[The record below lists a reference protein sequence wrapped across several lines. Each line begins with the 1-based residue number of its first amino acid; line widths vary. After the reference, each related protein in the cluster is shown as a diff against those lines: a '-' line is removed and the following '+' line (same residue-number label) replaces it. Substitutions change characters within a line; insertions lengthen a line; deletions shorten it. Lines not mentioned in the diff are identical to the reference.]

1 MKIFIIAGEDS
12 GDKLGAAVI
21 DGLRDILDPPPDFV
35 GVGGIGMTSR
45 GLQSIFP
52 MSELSVM
59 GFTQIASQYN
69 KLRKRLNQTVSA
81 ILDEQPDILLTIDAP
96 EFCFRVA
103 KKIKFLNK
111 KIPIVHYVAPSVWA
125 WRPNRTKIISNYIDH
140 VLALFPFE
148 PPYFH
153 SVGLSCD
160 FVGHPIV
167 SEVTASKDNINRF
180 KNEFSLGDQPQILC
194 LPGSRKSE
202 IDKIMPTFGRTLE
215 KFSRVLPNAN
225 FILPSTPHVFEY
237 SKKYLEYFPKKT
249 VFLTPENIGF
259 EKYIAHKKASFK
271 IADLA
276 LAASGTVSL
285 ELAANNTPMVIGYD
299 MNYFSRQIIQLMMK
313 TDTVTLVNLI
323 TSNRNIPEC
332 IGTDFKSEKLFL
344 EMVRVF
350 SNNKNQINDFE
361 TTMNLLGKNNEAPN
375 KRAANSLIKFYNKFT
390 AVRLSQ
396 TQH

>member
-21 DGLRDILDPPPDFV
+21 DGLWDVLDASPKFV
-35 GVGGIGMTSR
+35 GIGGIGMTSR

-125 WRPNRTKIISNYIDH
+125 WRPNRAKIISNYIDH

-167 SEVTASKDNINRF
+167 SEVTARKDNINRF
-180 KNEFSLGDQPQILC
+180 KNKFSLGDQPQILC

-225 FILPSTPHVFEY
+225 FILPSAPNVFEY

-259 EKYIAHKKASFK
+259 EKYIAYKKASFK

-299 MNYFSRQIIQLMMK
+299 MNYFSRQIIQMMMRI
-313 TDTVTLVNLI
+313 DTVNLVNLI
-323 TSNRNIPEC
+323 TGNRNIPEC
-332 IGTDFKSEKLFL
+332 IGTNFNSENLFL
-344 EMVRVF
+344 EMVRVY
-350 SNNKNQINDFE
+350 SNNQNQIKDF
-361 TTMNLLGKNNEAPN
+361 TTAMVLLGENDQPPN
-375 KRAANSLIKFYNKFT
+375 VRAANSIIRFYKDFKT
-390 AVRLSQ
+390 VQ
-396 TQH
+396 